1 MSDDNPEHA
10 RAVELDNTGTTN
22 TADEA
27 DGRSGAPKWVIWAM
41 IVLATVIGIFSSLN
55 AWVEQQVLETE
66 NWVEITDELLEN
78 DDIREA
84 LSQYIAD
91 ELFAGVDLAEQI
103 DSQLP
108 DALEGLGGF
117 VAPLI
122 RSGAPEAIDRVLA
135 TEAAAGLWRQVN
147 ETAHSLFVTVA
158 RGDESVIQ
166 STNGE
171 VVLDLGEFVRLLGI
185 DLGLEERLGDRLPDD
200 AGQLVLFETDVID
213 QVQSAVQV
221 IELTSVILFVVVV
234 GLYVGAVYLARGWR
248 RQALRGVGIAITIA
262 GILVVLLRN
271 VTVNYAVDQVSSEP
285 TVRNAVRAV
294 GLIATDLLDE
304 IAWTIIVVGVLI
316 LAYAVLIGPT
326 RAAGT
331 VRRWLRPIAANPIA
345 YWAIAIVVLLVY
357 LLGAPVAPRQ
367 WLSTLVVVAL
377 WLGGVFLLRQV
388 IVGEIDR
395 ADGEPDTDPDIDMG
409 ASTGGAVSAA
419 P

>member
-1 MSDDNPEHA
+1 MTDADIESADDA
-10 RAVELDNTGTTN
+10 QVA
-22 TADEA
+22 TADTVESA
-27 DGRSGAPKWVIWAM
+27 DTAGGARRGAPKWVVWAM
-41 IVLATVIGIFSSLN
+41 IVLATVIGVFSSLN

-91 ELFAGVDLAEQI
+91 ELFAGVDLADQI

-108 DALEGLGGF
+108 EALEGLGGF

-135 TEAAAGLWRQVN
+135 TDAAAGLWRQVN
-147 ETAHSLFVTVA
+147 ETAHSVFVTVA

-213 QVQSAVQV
+213 QVQSAVRV

-234 GLYVGAVYLARGWR
+234 GLYVAAVWLARDWR

-262 GILVVLLRN
+262 GVLVVLLRSFA
-271 VTVNYAVDQVSSEP
+271 VNYAVDQVSSEP
-285 TVRNAVRAV
+285 TVSNAVRAV

-304 IAWTIIVVGVLI
+304 IAWTIVVVGLLI
-316 LAYAVLIGPT
+316 LGYALLIGPS
-326 RAAGT
+326 RAAT
-331 VRRWLRPIAANPIA
+331 AVRRWLRPLASNPVA
-345 YWAIAIVVLLVY
+345 YWAIGVVILLVY

-367 WLSTLVVVAL
+367 WLSTLVVVVL
-377 WLGGVFLLRQV
+377 WVAGIELLRRV
-388 IVGEIDR
+388 IAAEAAVA
-395 ADGEPDTDPDIDMG
+395 ADGGPDTP
-409 ASTGGAVSAA
+409 AEAVVSAA